1 MKSKQPNQLENGSR
15 RARIMFY
22 MGAAKMDTWDMA
34 KLLGISRQSFSY
46 ILNEKVDV
54 RLSRL
59 MKIAEILKVDVKTI
73 I

>member
-1 MKSKQPNQLENGSR
+1 MKSKQSNQLENGSR

-22 MGAAKMDTWDMA
+22 MGVAKMDTWDMA
-34 KLLGISRQSFSY
+34 RLLGISRQSFSY

-59 MKIAEILKVDVKTI
+59 MKIAELLKVDVRAI
-73 I
+73 L